1 MITQTVRIA
10 SYNIQHGKGMDGVLN
25 LNRTSETLA
34 QLEADLICL
43 QEVDRFRMPTRLV
56 PQAERLALALGMQWV
71 YGPVRSYPIGSY
83 GNAILSR
90 YPIKTIANHLLPDP
104 IDPRRCLQ
112 VQIDLGGYTLAL
124 FNTHLGLKQTV
135 RMQQVQDIILP
146 LVLSVSGPAVLAGD
160 FNATVNRPETNL
172 LAEYLTDTFCQNS
185 GPLIDTFPSINPAA
199 RIDYIFINE
208 LCAVSNYFI
217 MDSTA
222 SDHLPIAADIQIM

>member
-1 MITQTVRIA
+1 MQTIRIA

-25 LNRTSETLA
+25 LNRTSQVLS
-34 QLEADLICL
+34 QIDADLICL
-43 QEVDRFRMPTRLV
+43 QEVDMFRMPTHLV
-56 PQAERLALALGMQWV
+56 RQAERLAIDLGMQWI

-90 YPIKTIANHLLPDP
+90 YPIKERANYLLPDP

-112 VQIDLGGYTLAL
+112 AEIILDGKPLAL
-124 FNTHLGLKQTV
+124 FTTHLGLKQPV
-135 RMQQVQDIILP
+135 RLEQVQDIILP
-146 LVLSVSGPAVLAGD
+146 LVLSVPGPAILAGD

-172 LAEYLTDTFCQNS
+172 LAEYLTDTFCKNS
-185 GPLIDTFPSINPAA
+185 GTLINTFPSINPAA

-208 LCAVSNYFI
+208 CCMTANYFI

-222 SDHLPIAADIQIM
+222 SDHLPIIAEIKIL

>member
-1 MITQTVRIA
+1 MQLVRIA

-25 LNRTSETLA
+25 LNRTLQVLA
-34 QLEADLICL
+34 QLDADLICL

-56 PQAERLALALGMQWV
+56 PQAERLALDLGMQWI

-90 YPIKTIANHLLPDP
+90 YPIKEIANHLLPDP

-112 VQIDLGGYTLAL
+112 AEIDLGGYTLAL

-146 LVLSVSGPAVLAGD
+146 LVLSVPGPAVLAGD

-172 LAEYLTDTFCQNS
+172 LAEYLTDTFCKNS
-185 GPLIDTFPSINPAA
+185 GTLINTFPSINPAA
-199 RIDYIFINE
+199 RIDYIFINQY
-208 LCAVSNYFI
+208 CTAANCFI

-222 SDHLPIAADIQIM
+222 SDHLPVTADIGII